1 MLLFHKWGVDWRL
14 YYRKMNIYL
23 CTYFVFWLMVSCQH
37 AVGVVPDSDLKQ
49 AKEQCLNDYRGMYLR
64 GRDDARTRVVSCE
77 RISRQ
82 DAGRRFPRVA
92 AELPEEEY
100 ILVNISRLPTGAVGG
115 SAYYL
120 VNARTGKIV
129 NRYHT
134 K

>member
-1 MLLFHKWGVDWRL
+1 
-14 YYRKMNIYL
+14 
-23 CTYFVFWLMVSCQH
+23 MVSCQH
-37 AVGVVPDSDLKQ
+37 AVGVVTDSDLKQ
-49 AKEQCLNDYRGMYLR
+49 AKERCLNDYRGMYLL

-92 AELPEEEY
+92 TELTEDEY
-100 ILVNISRLPTGAVGG
+100 IFVNISRLLPHEVGG

-120 VNARTGKIV
+120 VSARTGRII